1 MHQQRVTPLT
11 ESGLLAALLVVLG
24 QAAVYLPVLGIV
36 ATLMWPLPVIVLVV
50 RHGLRWGIMGLVV
63 AGVALALLIEP
74 TIAVRLVLA
83 FGPTGLCLGWGFRRG
98 WSGAATLGLGLV
110 GSIGAKLASL
120 GFLFLLTGLNPFDG
134 QMELLRQSFE
144 ESYALYGQ
152 LGVPEQDIAESR
164 AQIETG
170 LAAVALLLPLIIVIM
185 GLMDTAVSYLLGVRV
200 LRRLGH
206 TAPVLPP
213 FREWHLPR
221 AFVFLTGFALV
232 GIYWG
237 QAHDMQPLYSLSVNA
252 LVCALLAGLVQG
264 LALLSALMQH
274 FRLSGFV
281 RALIYVLV
289 VINGLF
295 LQIVALT
302 GLFDMLFDYR
312 RRLARREMR

>member
-1 MHQQRVTPLT
+1 MYQQRVTPLT

-24 QAAVYLPVLGIV
+24 QAAVYLPVLGVV

-50 RHGLRWGIMGLVV
+50 RHGLRWGLMGLVV
-63 AGVALALLIEP
+63 AGAAMSLLIEP

-83 FGPTGLCLGWGFRRG
+83 FGPTGLLLGYGFRQQWRG
-98 WSGAATLGLGLV
+98 TLTFGAGLA
-110 GSIGAKLASL
+110 GSIMAKLASL
-120 GFLFLLTGLNPFDG
+120 GFLFLLTGLNPFAG
-134 QMELLRQSFE
+134 QMDLLQQSFE
-144 ESYALYGQ
+144 ESFALYGQ
-152 LGVPEQDIAESR
+152 LGVPEQDIAASR
-164 AQIETG
+164 DQIQTG
-170 LAAVALLLPLIIVIM
+170 LQAVALLLPLIIVIM
-185 GLMDTAVSYLLGVRV
+185 GLLDTAVSYLLGTRV

-206 TAPVLPP
+206 TVPVLPP
-213 FREWHLPR
+213 FHEWRLPR

-232 GIYWG
+232 GLYWG
-237 QAHDMQPLYSLSVNA
+237 NSRELELLYELSVNI

-264 LALLSALMQH
+264 LALLSALMLH

-281 RALIYVLV
+281 RALIYTLI

-312 RRLARREMR
+312 RRLVRGRK